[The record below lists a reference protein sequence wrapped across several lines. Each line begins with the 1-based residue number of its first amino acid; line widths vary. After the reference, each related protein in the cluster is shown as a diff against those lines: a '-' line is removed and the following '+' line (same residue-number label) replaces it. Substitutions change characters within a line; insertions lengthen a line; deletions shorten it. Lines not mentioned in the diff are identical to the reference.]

1 MSSERPEDAVKDG
14 HLEVVPTADA
24 RDEAGTPASAQAL
37 ASVFWQRTLQGARL
51 MVGVPDYDAYVAH
64 LRENHP
70 DVRPLTREDFVRAAQ
85 NRRYGRGGGG
95 RCC

>member
-1 MSSERPEDAVKDG
+1 MTDDASLPKEPND
-14 HLEVVPTADA
+14 PF
-24 RDEAGTPASAQAL
+24 AL
-37 ASVFWQRTLQGARL
+37 AAVFWQRTLQGARL

-64 LRENHP
+64 LRESHP

-85 NRRYGRGGGG
+85 DRRYGRGGS